1 MDYNNYNDLRLRSTI
16 HNANRVAEFETITK
30 RATAKSEVINAAIR
44 DTYNILASRLGP
56 TLSVDV
62 SGDTLQELHPG
73 SFIGE
78 VKANVSCNTPHG
90 IKRTP
95 VNLTIKASK
104 LYIDAPAKFISNVKA
119 SIDRAVSS
127 QDEQVNKTLAAI
139 DDRIAHIKAEAAQ
152 ENNIAKLMNEGSSFK
167 EAEHKVIAEALGNL
181 EVTAA
186 PYSDTTVTVTDV
198 SQYSSLADV
207 APIITLSALD
217 GVPADLS
224 VGTIIP
230 FGGCDY
236 QYMGLH
242 KSSSDSTD
250 SEGVGYDFKLVLG
263 AKASLDN
270 TKLHKTAADNS
281 YDPTTDPAMFDEEN
295 IEFNKQDITK
305 DSDQDYNITNEA
317 PDWLEDDW
325 KKQQE
330 QTPAPEDSYDQQE
343 QLTND
348 KSSLFKTLPTDLD
361 TLRQAIDSNIQED
374 IQAGA
379 QFIIDN
385 IKDYGYTYED
395 IKPEIE
401 KLGYSDCI
409 PLLDQANQNSSQI
422 NNGGDNE

>member
-44 DTYNILASRLGP
+44 DTYNILASSLGP

-104 LYIDAPAKFISNVKA
+104 LHIDAPAKFISNVKA

-167 EAEHKVIAEALGNL
+167 EAEHKVVAEALGNL

-186 PYSDTTVTVTDV
+186 PYSNTTVTVTDV

-270 TKLHKTAADNS
+270 TTLHTTASDYNPEHEAPAS
-281 YDPTTDPAMFDEEN
+281 YLDQNPALEDEEN
-295 IEFNKQDITK
+295 PDLNNEFANLNTDGLEEGMHVVPEEEVAESYNNTSKPEEDI
-305 DSDQDYNITNEA
+305 S
-317 PDWLEDDW
+317 
-325 KKQQE
+325 
-330 QTPAPEDSYDQQE
+330 
-343 QLTND
+343 ND
-348 KSSLFKTLPTDLD
+348 NSSLFKTLPSDLEM
-361 TLRQAIDSNIQED
+361 LRQAIKSNLQED
-374 IQAGA
+374 MQAGA
-379 QFIIDN
+379 YFIIDN
-385 IKDYGYTYED
+385 IKDYGYTYEK

-409 PLLDQANQNSSQI
+409 PLLDQANQNKAQES
-422 NNGGDNE
+422 NGGDNE